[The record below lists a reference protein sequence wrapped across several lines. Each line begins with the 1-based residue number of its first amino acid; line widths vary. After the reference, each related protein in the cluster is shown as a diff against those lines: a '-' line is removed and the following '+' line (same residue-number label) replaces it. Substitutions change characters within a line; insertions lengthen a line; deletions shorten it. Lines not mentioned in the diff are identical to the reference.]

1 MTPHTSQQWAL
12 PLISA
17 PQAWAKTTGSNT
29 VVIAVLD
36 TGVDYNHPDLAA
48 NIWTNT
54 KEVTGNTLDD
64 DKNGYIDDVR
74 GWNFVDKNNNPM
86 DTNGHGTAC
95 AGIAGAIGNNNLG
108 IAGMDWNVRVLPLK
122 VIGSQGYGYESDA
135 IDAILYANQAGAD
148 VISISWGGSG
158 FDQALKD
165 AIDASP
171 ALVVCAAGNSGQD
184 NDNSP
189 VYPASYAS
197 ANIISVAAS
206 DQNDNLASFSN
217 YGTVSVDIAA
227 PGVDIYSTKPGSQYG
242 PVSGTSMAVPYVAG
256 VAGLIQA
263 GHPDW
268 TATQIKDTILT
279 NTDQKPSL
287 TDKVKTGGRI
297 NANLAVMGTTPVVTP
312 TTPVPTTVVPTP
324 TPTPSE
330 TGSLA
335 PVNPAF
341 LLFQASSVQT
351 AGDDGS
357 GHPVVLGYRPSP
369 LNFSSFA
376 GLKPAMMSMDTYPA
390 AYDMRTYN
398 GINRVTPV
406 KNQGSCG
413 SCWAHGAYGSLES
426 TLMPAESW
434 DFNEWDLNANH
445 GFDIASCQGG
455 NNDMSAAYLSP
466 VERTVQ

>member
-1 MTPHTSQQWAL
+1 MVGAGNKEKVMAKAHSAVSATVVDDFDKKGLSGMQVVKLEQGQNIEDAIAEYESNPDVLYAVPNYKINLFTTPNDPSFSQQWAL
-12 PLISA
+12 SLISA
-17 PQAWAKTTGSNT
+17 PQAWGKTTGSNM

-36 TGVDYNHPDLAA
+36 TGIDYNHPDLAA

-64 DKNGYIDDVR
+64 DNNGYIDDAR

-108 IAGMDWNVRVLPLK
+108 IAGVDWNVRVLPLK

-135 IDAILYANQAGAD
+135 IDAILYANQVGAD
-148 VISISWGGSG
+148 VISISWGGNG

-171 ALVVCAAGNSGQD
+171 ALVVCAAGNSGQN

-227 PGVDIYSTKPGSQYG
+227 PGVDIYSTKPGSLYG
-242 PVSGTSMAVPYVAG
+242 TVSGTSMAVPYVAG
-256 VAGLIQA
+256 VAGLIKA
-263 GHPDW
+263 EHPDW
-268 TATQIKDTILT
+268 TATQIKDNILT

-287 TDKVKTGGRI
+287 SDKVKTGGRI
-297 NANLAVMGTTPVVTP
+297 NAYSAVMGTTPVVTP

-330 TGSLA
+330 TGGIG

-351 AGDDGS
+351 TTDDGS
-357 GHPVVLGYRPSP
+357 G
-369 LNFSSFA
+369 
-376 GLKPAMMSMDTYPA
+376 
-390 AYDMRTYN
+390 
-398 GINRVTPV
+398 TP
-406 KNQGSCG
+406 G
-413 SCWAHGAYGSLES
+413 
-426 TLMPAESW
+426 
-434 DFNEWDLNANH
+434 
-445 GFDIASCQGG
+445 DI
-455 NNDMSAAYLSP
+455 
-466 VERTVQ
+466 